1 MIYALNLNSFVP
13 DQIEPRL
20 SKLAMSLFAKL
31 FFGTVRES
39 VVYVEIEILY
49 TTIAAKVERFSFL
62 HTSPDPSH

>member
-1 MIYALNLNSFVP
+1 MIYALNPNSFVP

-20 SKLAMSLFAKL
+20 SKLIAKL
-31 FFGTVRES
+31 FSGTVRES